1 MNGNTDN
8 NVFEQYAELVKRV
21 KAGDESAFTEIYEK
35 SQKLVYTTCLGIL
48 NNEQDAEDAMQET
61 YITVYD
67 KISTLEDEKTFV
79 HWLKTV
85 AANKARDKFKLK
97 KDNLSYEDAVATE
110 EDLMGDDNLE
120 NLPDSLVLEKDK
132 RDTLHKIMRNELS
145 DAQYQT
151 LLLYYYDEL
160 KISEIANVMECP
172 EETIKSRLKAS
183 RIKLKAGIE
192 AFEKKN
198 GISLMGGVAGAQT
211 LGNFFKSFYGSAKGP
226 SIKTFPV
233 KLATGPNPSLVASKA
248 AAKTGAKAGGKAVA
262 HSAAKTAGGA
272 SVTKIAGIATASVLG
287 LGLIGGAALSI
298 KKMIDENKLDDG
310 TVYEL
315 NYKGLYCNIDED
327 DNVNECYRFYSNGD
341 VIYASYEFDD
351 DDECFPVGDWFNQ
364 GSDDDRVE
372 TGTFEAD
379 EGKLEVTLEHKSKDI
394 ERSGTIGKKSIVLD
408 DVEYEFYKFSD
419 IPGYITEFTPDETE
433 PSGTDKTD
441 PTVKGNR
448 VVTVTDG
455 YYKDE
460 IYEYYPYGPTFTD
473 EDEIERYPFHT
484 IIPQVNISD
493 IDMTAVNE
501 TIMDT
506 VNDHYHIDDSWRG
519 WNNVERE
526 DLAETDY
533 MYYIGEDVV
542 SVVVKYH
549 YLFRDEKDYSGDQW
563 DSYSVFNIS
572 IETGELLES
581 KDFIKMYGLADD
593 EFFDI
598 ADACFLAL
606 SKRWDEEA
614 RDVYEYDH
622 YNKLT
627 YDELHPFISPEGH
640 LCFEVRL
647 TIGVGGTDIL
657 WRHSLI
663 DTVTQDLYIYHA
675 IPGSDASNG
684 VDTIVSVTDA
694 VNETYTAT
702 DPTTGS
708 SYTYH
713 FVIPKVTISGKDMD
727 AVNESIYK
735 SVNSISRF
743 TNQMRS
749 PETSYIYT
757 IDNGILSII
766 LKSEHHENPFQVQY
780 RIYNISI
787 ESGKLITPAELLALR
802 GMNEEEFFDVVEGFY
817 KEAADQAAKSDKA
830 IEYYG
835 SYEDA
840 YENYYNNNCQYNL
853 NLDAVRPFI
862 AKNGN
867 LCFACCV
874 FTAEGAMVGSEPR
887 LYDVTNN
894 CEISWEDL

>member
-198 GISLMGGVAGAQT
+198 GVSLMGGVAGAQT

-226 SIKTFPV
+226 SIKSFPV
-233 KLATGPNPSLVASKA
+233 KLATGPDPSLVASKA

-341 VIYASYEFDD
+341 VIHASYEFDN

-441 PTVKGNR
+441 PTTKGR
-448 VVTVTDG
+448 VVTVTDAVNETYG
-455 YYKDE
+455 ATD
-460 IYEYYPYGPTFTD
+460 IYDSSTYTITF
-473 EDEIERYPFHT
+473 IVPM
-484 IIPQVNISD
+484 VSISG
-493 IDMTAVNE
+493 IDMTAVNDFIYE
-501 TIMDT
+501 TASYYKYYNTDY
-506 VNDHYHIDDSWRG
+506 VYYIDD
-519 WNNVERE
+519 E
-526 DLAETDY
+526 
-533 MYYIGEDVV
+533 VV
-542 SVVVKYH
+542 SILVRYSQP
-549 YLFRDEKDYSGDQW
+549 DYPYFY
-563 DSYSVFNIS
+563 YSSFNIL
-572 IETGELLES
+572 IETGELLTPSELLNVR
-581 KDFIKMYGLADD
+581 GLTED
-593 EFFDI
+593 EFFAIVDALYQDA
-598 ADACFLAL
+598 ADQKVRAL
-606 SKRWDEEA
+606 GDNFGYGS
-614 RDVYEYDH
+614 YGSYDAAYAEFYKFNSSVMDFDH
-622 YNKLT
+622 IC
-627 YDELHPFISPEGH
+627 PFISKEDH
-640 LCFEVRL
+640 LCFSGL
-647 TIGVGGTDIL
+647 IMDVGGAGYYYYL
-657 WRHSLI
+657 F
-663 DTVTQDLYIYHA
+663 DTVSIKQLKFRWEDWFDAGTQI
-675 IPGSDASNG
+675 
-684 VDTIVSVTDA
+684 SVTDA

-735 SVNSISRF
+735 SVNGISSF
-743 TNQMRS
+743 TNQMQS
-749 PETSYIYT
+749 PETSYLYT

-766 LKSEHHENPFQVQY
+766 LKSEHHEYPFQVQY

-853 NLDAVRPFI
+853 NLDMVRPFI

-867 LCFACCV
+867 LCFACGV
-874 FTAEGAMVGSEPR
+874 FTAEGAMLGSEPR

>member
-198 GISLMGGVAGAQT
+198 GVSLMGGVAGAQT

-226 SIKTFPV
+226 SIKSFPV

-315 NYKGLYCNIDED
+315 DYKGLYCNIDED
-327 DNVNECYRFYSNGD
+327 ENVNECYRFYSNGD
-341 VIYASYEFDD
+341 VIHASYEFDN

-364 GSDDDRVE
+364 GSGDDRVVV
-372 TGTFEAD
+372 GTYEAD
-379 EGKLEVTLEHKSKDI
+379 EGKLEVTLEHKSKDK
-394 ERSGTIGKKSIVLD
+394 EHSGTIGKKSIVLD

-419 IPGYITEFTPDETE
+419 MPWYITEYVPDETD

-441 PTVKGNR
+441 PTTKGR
-448 VVTVTDG
+448 VVTVTD
-455 YYKDE
+455 
-460 IYEYYPYGPTFTD
+460 
-473 EDEIERYPFHT
+473 
-484 IIPQVNISD
+484 
-493 IDMTAVNE
+493 AVNE
-501 TIMDT
+501 TYDVTDPLDGFSYTYNFVVPMVSISDMDMDA
-506 VNDHYHIDDSWRG
+506 VNDKIYETVSSYKNWMIS
-519 WNNVERE
+519 
-526 DLAETDY
+526 DLPAESAY
-533 MYYIGEDVV
+533 VYFIGDEIV
-542 SVVVKYH
+542 SILVRFNHHDGSTMEIAYC
-549 YLFRDEKDYSGDQW
+549 S
-563 DSYSVFNIS
+563 FNIL
-572 IETGELLES
+572 IETGELLTPSE
-581 KDFIKMYGLADD
+581 FLNVRGLSDE
-593 EFFDI
+593 EFFDMVDVLYQDA
-598 ADACFLAL
+598 ADQAI
-606 SKRWDEEA
+606 R
-614 RDVYEYDH
+614 VNYDSFVDYYGSYDAAYAEFYK
-622 YNKLT
+622 YNSSVM
-627 YDELHPFISPEGH
+627 DFDHICPFISKEDH
-640 LCFEVRL
+640 LCFSGEIY
-647 TIGVGGTDIL
+647 TGVDQGCENRIF
-657 WRHSLI
+657 
-663 DTVTQDLYIYHA
+663 DTVSNKQIKFEDLSGAETLI
-675 IPGSDASNG
+675 
-684 VDTIVSVTDA
+684 TVTDA

-708 SYTYH
+708 SYSYH

-735 SVNSISRF
+735 SVNSITRF
-743 TNQMRS
+743 TNQMQS
-749 PETSYIYT
+749 PETSYLYT

-780 RIYNISI
+780 RIFNILI

-853 NLDAVRPFI
+853 NLDMVRPFI

-867 LCFACCV
+867 LCFACGV
-874 FTAEGAMVGSEPR
+874 FTAEGAMLGSEPR

>member
-198 GISLMGGVAGAQT
+198 GVSLMGGVAGAQT
-211 LGNFFKSFYGSAKGP
+211 LGNFFKSFFGSAKGP
-226 SIKTFPV
+226 SIKSFPV

-315 NYKGLYCNIDED
+315 DYKGLYCNIDED
-327 DNVNECYRFYSNGD
+327 ENVNECYRFYSNGD
-341 VIYASYEFDD
+341 VIHASYEFDN

-364 GSDDDRVE
+364 GSDDDRVVV
-372 TGTFEAD
+372 GTCEAD

-394 ERSGTIGKKSIVLD
+394 EYSGTIGKKSIVLD

-419 IPGYITEFTPDETE
+419 MPGYITEFTPDETE

-441 PTVKGNR
+441 PTTKGR
-448 VVTVTDG
+448 VVTVTDAVNETRVNSLV
-455 YYKDE
+455 DDTP
-460 IYEYYPYGPTFTD
+460 I
-473 EDEIERYPFHT
+473 T
-484 IIPQVNISD
+484 ISFVVPMVSISD
-493 IDMTAVNE
+493 IDMTAVNDY
-501 TIMDT
+501 IYDT
-506 VNDHYHIDDSWRG
+506 ANHYEYYDTDYVYYIDDDIVSILIRSQWPG
-519 WNNVERE
+519 WPDTR
-526 DLAETDY
+526 Y
-533 MYYIGEDVV
+533 C
-542 SVVVKYH
+542 S
-549 YLFRDEKDYSGDQW
+549 
-563 DSYSVFNIS
+563 FNIL
-572 IETGELLES
+572 IETGELLTSSEFL
-581 KDFIKMYGLADD
+581 KVRGLTEE
-593 EFFDI
+593 EFFDMVDVLYQDA
-598 ADACFLAL
+598 ADQMVRAL
-606 SKRWDEEA
+606 GDNFGYGS
-614 RDVYEYDH
+614 YGSYDAA
-622 YNKLT
+622 YADYYSFNLSVM
-627 YDELHPFISPEGH
+627 DFENICPFISKEGH
-640 LCFEVRL
+640 LCFS
-647 TIGVGGTDIL
+647 G
-657 WRHSLI
+657 LI
-663 DTVTQDLYIYHA
+663 KCPGDQGYYYYLFDTVSIRQLDYKCDYFFGAGTQ
-675 IPGSDASNG
+675 
-684 VDTIVSVTDA
+684 VSVTDA

-708 SYTYH
+708 FYTYH

-735 SVNSISRF
+735 SVNSITRF
-743 TNQMRS
+743 TNQMQS
-749 PETSYIYT
+749 PETSYLYT

-766 LKSEHHENPFQVQY
+766 LKSEHHEYPFQVQY

-853 NLDAVRPFI
+853 NLDMVRPFI

-867 LCFACCV
+867 LCFACGV
-874 FTAEGAMVGSEPR
+874 FTAEGAMLGSEPR